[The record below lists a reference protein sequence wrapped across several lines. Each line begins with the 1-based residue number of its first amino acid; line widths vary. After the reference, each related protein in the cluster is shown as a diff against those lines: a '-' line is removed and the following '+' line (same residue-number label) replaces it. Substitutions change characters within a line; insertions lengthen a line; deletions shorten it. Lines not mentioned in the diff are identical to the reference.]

1 MKMIY
6 AMVRKKKKKQ
16 AIKNAVQVEVATF
29 NWVVRVRLEK
39 TIFEQGVESC
49 QEGTLDQE
57 RAFSA
62 GGISVSRVTTE
73 K

>member
-1 MKMIY
+1 ME
-6 AMVRKKKKKQ
+6 RKKKKKQ
-16 AIKNAVQVEVATF
+16 AIKNAVQVEVATS

-39 TIFEQGVESC
+39 TTFEQGVESC

-57 RAFSA
+57 RALSA
-62 GGISVSRVTTE
+62 GGISVSRVTME